1 MPVDRRPSLE
11 PSPTAAKSA
20 SSGLGEDDAFVLVD
34 SVAVPRFSKMVKNM
48 GLSLFDQRQA
58 TSRPTLP
65 TDPRGN
71 SGASRPSPSNRPS
84 PASRPRPRLTVTTD
98 DAPITPAA
106 PLAASSP
113 AVVQGF
119 RVVGDQTNRI
129 IFLNLA
135 DLGLSP
141 GAPSL
146 RLGNQELVPIDG
158 LLSAADSSP
167 LSSPPRSEAGSPVG
181 SLFERRE
188 PTVADRPR
196 TSRLHDAVD
205 KMAKTQQRG
214 KLLQISFLKIFSKI
228 LYDSNILTLLTSSF
242 LTAQDI
248 CLRNKVQMLFPVS
261 GSRPFPTS
269 ESRLFPAFVNQLF
282 PISGNQI
289 FPALGN
295 QLFPASVNQLFPAS
309 VNRLFPTSG
318 NQIFTALG
326 NQLFPASVNQ
336 LFPASGNRLFP
347 ASESRLLPASR
358 GHLFPA
364 SDIRLPVSEGP
375 RHVTSQKQPL

>member
-1 MPVDRRPSLE
+1 VPVDRRQPLE
-11 PSPTAAKSA
+11 PSSPAAKSA

-58 TSRPTLP
+58 QSRPALP

-71 SGASRPSPSNRPS
+71 SGASSPSPANRPS
-84 PASRPRPRLTVTTD
+84 PTSRPSPQLTVTADNVPVT
-98 DAPITPAA
+98 PGPPPAA
-106 PLAASSP
+106 STP

-129 IFLNLA
+129 VFLNLA

-158 LLSAADSSP
+158 LLSTGDSSP
-167 LSSPPRSEAGSPVG
+167 LSLPARLEVGSPVG
-181 SLFERRE
+181 FLFERRE

-214 KLLQISFLKIFSKI
+214 QLL
-228 LYDSNILTLLTSSF
+228 
-242 LTAQDI
+242 
-248 CLRNKVQMLFPVS
+248 
-261 GSRPFPTS
+261 
-269 ESRLFPAFVNQLF
+269 
-282 PISGNQI
+282 
-289 FPALGN
+289 
-295 QLFPASVNQLFPAS
+295 
-309 VNRLFPTSG
+309 
-318 NQIFTALG
+318 
-326 NQLFPASVNQ
+326 
-336 LFPASGNRLFP
+336 
-347 ASESRLLPASR
+347 
-358 GHLFPA
+358 H
-364 SDIRLPVSEGP
+364 
-375 RHVTSQKQPL
+375 

>member
-1 MPVDRRPSLE
+1 VPVDRRPSLE
-11 PSPTAAKSA
+11 PSPPAV

-58 TSRPTLP
+58 QSRPTLP

-71 SGASRPSPSNRPS
+71 SGASRPSPANRPS
-84 PASRPRPRLTVTTD
+84 PASRPRPQLTVTAD
-98 DAPITPAA
+98 NGPITPVA
-106 PLAASSP
+106 PPSP

-146 RLGNQELVPIDG
+146 RLGNQELVPIEG
-158 LLSAADSSP
+158 LLSSADSSP
-167 LSSPPRSEAGSPVG
+167 LSSPPRSEVGSPVG

-196 TSRLHDAVD
+196 TSLLHDAVE

-214 KLLQISFLKIFSKI
+214 ELLQRNFIKIYFFKSCTI
-228 LYDSNILTLLTSSF
+228 
-242 LTAQDI
+242 
-248 CLRNKVQMLFPVS
+248 
-261 GSRPFPTS
+261 
-269 ESRLFPAFVNQLF
+269 
-282 PISGNQI
+282 QI
-289 FPALGN
+289 Y
-295 QLFPASVNQLFPAS
+295 
-309 VNRLFPTSG
+309 
-318 NQIFTALG
+318 
-326 NQLFPASVNQ
+326 
-336 LFPASGNRLFP
+336 
-347 ASESRLLPASR
+347 
-358 GHLFPA
+358 
-364 SDIRLPVSEGP
+364 
-375 RHVTSQKQPL
+375 